1 MQLFAKI
8 LPLLFWDLQ
17 IVFAALFKS
26 ITCNFTSKLND
37 CTQRKSGKEPPTG
50 CRSSRPEMFCKKVVL
65 RNFAKFTG
73 KHLCQSFFFDKVAG
87 QIHRKT
93 PVPDSFFICRPEACN
108 FINKKTLAEVFSCE
122 FCKISTNI
130 LSNKTPLM
138 AASRRRFHQILKS

>member
-50 CRSSRPEMFCKKVVL
+50 CRSSRPEMFCKKAVL
-65 RNFAKFTG
+65 RNFAKVTG
-73 KHLCQSFFFDKVAG
+73 KHLYQRLFLNKV
-87 QIHRKT
+87 
-93 PVPDSFFICRPEACN
+93 VDLACN
-108 FINKKTLAEVFSCE
+108 FIKKESLAQVFSSE
-122 FCKISTNI
+122 FCEIFKNI
-130 LSNKTPLM
+130 FFYRTPHV
-138 AASRRRFHQILKS
+138 AASKIIVFKKIGNSLTNFTSAFRFKFCSY

>member
-50 CRSSRPEMFCKKVVL
+50 CRSSRPEMFCKKAVL

-73 KHLCQSFFFDKVAG
+73 KHLCQSFFFDKVVGLSPATLSKKRPWYRCFPVNFAKFLSTTFSH
-87 QIHRKT
+87 HRT
-93 PVPDSFFICRPEACN
+93 PSVAASVDVWKFDSLLILPEA
-108 FINKKTLAEVFSCE
+108 AV
-122 FCKISTNI
+122 
-130 LSNKTPLM
+130 
-138 AASRRRFHQILKS
+138 RRFSSK